1 MLENSFQGNIHQW
14 VPMAAWEGLTVSN
27 TVDRVHSYHW
37 RYFVPIQHSP
47 PAFIML
53 DKQGISSPVMLSVHL
68 GAYVMFSQSVD
79 GATHLWDLIER
90 LRDAMTDAQDL
101 RHVEIEGWAETFTS
115 CTVEE
120 KEATEP
126 TSALHAAG
134 PYPDN
139 VVRVQRRPDH
149 EAISQ
154 WLSETLT
161 RYFRHELLGRPLNDD
176 SMVGEL
182 QRILTSA
189 FVAKGYPGARVD
201 IQDET
206 VDAERRLEVIV
217 YPNRYM
223 TGGEI
228 TMQMVLGQ

>member
-14 VPMAAWEGLTVSN
+14 VPTAAWEGLTVSN
-27 TVDRVHSYHW
+27 TVDRVYSYHW

-47 PAFIML
+47 PAFIVL
-53 DKQGISSPVMLSVHL
+53 ERQGISSPVMLSVSL
-68 GAYVMFSQSVD
+68 GAYVMFSQPVY

-90 LRDAMTDAQDL
+90 LRDVMTDAQDL
-101 RHVEIEGWAETFTS
+101 RHVEIEGWAETFTT

-120 KEATEP
+120 KEIEP
-126 TSALHAAG
+126 ASALHHAG

-139 VVRVQRRPDH
+139 AVRVQRRPDH

-161 RYFRHELLGRPLNDD
+161 RYFRHEMLGRPLNDD

-189 FVAKGYPGARVD
+189 FVGKGYPGALVE
-201 IQDET
+201 IHDET
-206 VDAERRLEVIV
+206 VGAERYLEVIV

-223 TGGEI
+223 TGGEVS
-228 TMQMVLGQ
+228 MQMVLGS